1 MKKDQDK
8 ARKNLQEKMQTRRQ
22 KGSGQQNQNHPKE
35 NKRIASTVFT
45 VFRGLSVIF
54 GIVLVLGVTF
64 GAAAGVGY
72 FVRLVEKTPQA
83 NKEKMLSAINNIHG
97 VSTLKYSNGENISD
111 ISSDL
116 IRVNVPSNAISENV
130 KNALIATEDDTFKTN
145 DGVVPKAVI
154 RGIIGSIGGGSS
166 SGGSTLTQQLIK
178 QQLLGD
184 SVTFQR
190 KASEIVY
197 ARALTTYLSKDEIL
211 TDYLNVSPFGRNN
224 KGQNIAGVEAAAE
237 GIFGK
242 TAKDLTIPQAAFIA
256 GLPQSPIV
264 YSPYAANG
272 ALKTKANLLYGINRQ
287 KNVLFN
293 MYRNGYITA
302 TDYKK
307 YLKEDITT
315 SFLPSAPA
323 SVKSHGYLYN
333 VIYKQATQEV
343 YNYLIKR
350 DKVSATSLGNDATKQ
365 YYTNLA
371 AQELQSKGF
380 TVKTTINQN
389 IYTAMQ
395 NAVANYGSTLQDGSG
410 VVQPGNVLMDNSTGA
425 VLGFVGGLNFATSQ
439 FNHAFDGG
447 RSPGSSI
454 KPLIAYGPALDLGL
468 MGSASVLSN
477 YPAKYATGQ
486 DIEHVGSKGTAM
498 MSFTEALDVSYNI
511 PAFWTYKAVY
521 KDGQGA
527 KPYMSKMGYNIKDY
541 SIESLPLGG
550 GVDPTVVQHTNG
562 YATLANGG
570 KYVPYYLISSITDDK
585 GNVIYE
591 HSNPD
596 PVQVY
601 SEATATI
608 MENMLQGVIKAQKTS
623 KFYSDLQGLNPNL
636 ANQVAWAGKTG
647 TTDYYTDVWLM
658 LSTPTVTLGGW
669 AGHDDNSPMTSNVGY
684 FNNAAYMANLVN
696 AINTAD
702 PNIFGSGKT
711 FKDPNTDPNVTK
723 STVLESTGEKPATV
737 NGKAVSGKT
746 VTSFWTTK
754 SGAPNTT
761 YKFAIGGSDAD
772 YVDAWNKILPG
783 MPASSG
789 TTPSASS
796 AQPKQ

>member
-35 NKRIASTVFT
+35 NKRVASTVFT

-54 GIVLVLGVTF
+54 GIVLVLGGTF

-307 YLKEDITT
+307 
-315 SFLPSAPA
+315 
-323 SVKSHGYLYN
+323 
-333 VIYKQATQEV
+333 
-343 YNYLIKR
+343 
-350 DKVSATSLGNDATKQ
+350 
-365 YYTNLA
+365 
-371 AQELQSKGF
+371 
-380 TVKTTINQN
+380 
-389 IYTAMQ
+389 
-395 NAVANYGSTLQDGSG
+395 
-410 VVQPGNVLMDNSTGA
+410 
-425 VLGFVGGLNFATSQ
+425 
-439 FNHAFDGG
+439 
-447 RSPGSSI
+447 
-454 KPLIAYGPALDLGL
+454 
-468 MGSASVLSN
+468 
-477 YPAKYATGQ
+477 
-486 DIEHVGSKGTAM
+486 
-498 MSFTEALDVSYNI
+498 
-511 PAFWTYKAVY
+511 
-521 KDGQGA
+521 
-527 KPYMSKMGYNIKDY
+527 
-541 SIESLPLGG
+541 
-550 GVDPTVVQHTNG
+550 
-562 YATLANGG
+562 
-570 KYVPYYLISSITDDK
+570 
-585 GNVIYE
+585 
-591 HSNPD
+591 
-596 PVQVY
+596 
-601 SEATATI
+601 
-608 MENMLQGVIKAQKTS
+608 
-623 KFYSDLQGLNPNL
+623 
-636 ANQVAWAGKTG
+636 
-647 TTDYYTDVWLM
+647 
-658 LSTPTVTLGGW
+658 
-669 AGHDDNSPMTSNVGY
+669 
-684 FNNAAYMANLVN
+684 
-696 AINTAD
+696 
-702 PNIFGSGKT
+702 
-711 FKDPNTDPNVTK
+711 
-723 STVLESTGEKPATV
+723 
-737 NGKAVSGKT
+737 
-746 VTSFWTTK
+746 
-754 SGAPNTT
+754 
-761 YKFAIGGSDAD
+761 
-772 YVDAWNKILPG
+772 
-783 MPASSG
+783 
-789 TTPSASS
+789 
-796 AQPKQ
+796 